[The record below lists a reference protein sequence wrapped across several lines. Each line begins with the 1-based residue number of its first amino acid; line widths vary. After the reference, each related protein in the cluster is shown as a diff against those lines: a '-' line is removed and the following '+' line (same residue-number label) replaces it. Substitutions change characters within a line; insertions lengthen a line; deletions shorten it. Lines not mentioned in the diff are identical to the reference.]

1 MQATARVQRRTLFEI
16 VQEYAVYAALTW
28 ISVVVFC
35 MSFMGSVTYTLAFK
49 TIPTMFAYASKF
61 IDYNYKV
68 LNVITSSFNYIS
80 DGLQSKVRAGRQ
92 IITEVVYGLIA
103 FNLVLCMVSFRFVV
117 TIVSLFY
124 QRRRKSSS
132 TSYDD
137 GDYSDQQSQ
146 QQQTVDSQIEVD
158 SSSTADHSTPSGIN
172 FNVKTGNGGTLN
184 MQSSKPSG
192 IFNHGTYSTSP
203 SSLPNYKESP
213 QYNSPSSASASNQQ
227 SPNGSMS
234 SSTVKSKSN
243 SLNWK
248 RYSSNTVD
256 KISEY
261 SRLYSQSPF
270 QQSGGNHDA
279 GSRQLSE
286 NDKVN
291 GIDKDMTDNNY
302 SNNNQIILNGMQSNA
317 NGGRDIELRA
327 GVTVS
332 KSPVVS
338 RYQTVTGVINAQ
350 SEAQTATGNY
360 VAMPVNES
368 GNKNT
373 KRQKPRGDLFKVF
386 NGSINNNN
394 NNKSSIKK
402 GPRSI
407 ASSAISQDEAVSV
420 D

>member
-1 MQATARVQRRTLFEI
+1 MQATTRVERRTLFEI

-28 ISVVVFC
+28 ISVLVFC
-35 MSFMGSVTYTLAFK
+35 MSFMGSVAYTLAFR

-61 IDYNYKV
+61 IDYNYKAIRM
-68 LNVITSSFNYIS
+68 ITSSFNYIS
-80 DGLQSKVRAGRQ
+80 DGIQSKVRAGRQ

-103 FNLVLCMVSFRFVV
+103 FNLVLWMVSFRFVV

-124 QRRRKSSS
+124 QRRRKSPS
-132 TSYDD
+132 TSQDD
-137 GDYSDQQSQ
+137 GDNSDQQSQ
-146 QQQTVDSQIEVD
+146 QQTVDSQQD
-158 SSSTADHSTPSGIN
+158 NGSSTADHSTPSGFDVNNI
-172 FNVKTGNGGTLN
+172 KTGSSGTLN
-184 MQSSKPSG
+184 MQSNKPSG

-203 SSLPNYKESP
+203 PSLPDYKESP
-213 QYNSPSSASASNQQ
+213 QYNSPQSASALSQQ
-227 SPNGSMS
+227 SPNASMS
-234 SSTVKSKSN
+234 SASNSRKSN

-286 NDKVN
+286 NDKVD
-291 GIDKDMTDNNY
+291 GIDKDQNGNSNKNKNN
-302 SNNNQIILNGMQSNA
+302 LNGNQLNTNS
-317 NGGRDIELRA
+317 GRDIELRA
-327 GVTVS
+327 GVS
-332 KSPVVS
+332 QSGRSPVIS
-338 RYQTVTGVINAQ
+338 RYQTVTGVINSQ
-350 SEAQTATGNY
+350 SEAQTAPGNY
-360 VAMPVNES
+360 AAMPVNES
-368 GNKNT
+368 GNKNA

-386 NGSINNNN
+386 NGNND
-394 NNKSSIKK
+394 KSSSMKRA
-402 GPRSI
+402 PRSI

>member
-1 MQATARVQRRTLFEI
+1 MQATARVQRRTLVEI

-35 MSFMGSVTYTLAFK
+35 MSFMGSLAYTLAFR

-68 LNVITSSFNYIS
+68 FNVITSSFNYIS
-80 DGLQSKVRAGRQ
+80 DGIQSKVRAGRQ

-124 QRRRKSSS
+124 QRRRKSPS

-137 GDYSDQQSQ
+137 GDYQSEQ
-146 QQQTVDSQIEVD
+146 SQQQTVDSQQEVD
-158 SSSTADHSTPSGIN
+158 GSSTADHSTPSSIN
-172 FNVKTGNGGTLN
+172 VNVKTGSGGILN
-184 MQSSKPSG
+184 MSSNKPSG

-227 SPNGSMS
+227 SPNASMS
-234 SSTVKSKSN
+234 SGTVKSKSN

-261 SRLYSQSPF
+261 SRFYSQSPF

-291 GIDKDMTDNNY
+291 GTDKDMNDNNY
-302 SNNNQIILNGMQSNA
+302 STNNQIILNGMQLNA

-338 RYQTVTGVINAQ
+338 RYQTVTGVINPQ
-350 SEAQTATGNY
+350 SEAQTAPGNY

-368 GNKNT
+368 GNKNA

-402 GPRSI
+402 GPRSV